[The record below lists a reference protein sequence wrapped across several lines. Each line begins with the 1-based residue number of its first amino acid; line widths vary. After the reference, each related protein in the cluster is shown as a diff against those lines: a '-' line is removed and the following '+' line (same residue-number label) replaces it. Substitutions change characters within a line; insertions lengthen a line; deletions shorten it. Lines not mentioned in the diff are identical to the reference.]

1 VEIGE
6 NGGGLRTRSVSFS
19 CTRMDM
25 QCRPGQTLK
34 SQQGSAHQ
42 KAPCQD
48 VLVHKGE
55 QWRGG
60 GGFGF
65 TGPRVETTRV
75 GLQKKDMRAI
85 SQKGGR
91 RLNPSLVPSSAKS
104 GLTAGGVLLRWRRGR
119 RN

>member
-1 VEIGE
+1 
-6 NGGGLRTRSVSFS
+6 
-19 CTRMDM
+19 MDM

-75 GLQKKDMRAI
+75 GLQKKDTRAHFPKGRQTLESLLGAQLWEKWFDGMRC
-85 SQKGGR
+85 
-91 RLNPSLVPSSAKS
+91 SLAVE
-104 GLTAGGVLLRWRRGR
+104 TRT
-119 RN
+119 